1 MMGQALQIR
10 VRGQVQGVGFRP
22 FVWAL
27 ARRLGLRG
35 WVLNDA
41 GGVLIAA
48 EGAALEAFI
57 EGLRGEAPPLA
68 RVDAIEVAPL
78 GPEDL
83 PEGFEIIASAGGQ
96 VRTRVTPDA
105 ATCPAC
111 LAEIR
116 DPAARRAGY
125 AFTNCTHC
133 GPRFSILRA
142 LPYDRGQTTMAGFT
156 LCAECGAEYGDPA
169 DRRFHAQPIA
179 CPVCGPRLWFE
190 RGGVE
195 IVGDAI
201 VLAVAALAAGQILAI
216 KGLGGFHLACDARS
230 DAAVARL
237 RARKRRPTKPFALM
251 GTLEM
256 IRASCAVSEAEAARL
271 QSAAAPILLLARA
284 GDGLAPTI
292 APGQDTLGWMLPY
305 TPLHHLLSDA
315 FGAPLVMTSGNL
327 SGEPQV
333 ISNADARSKLAAF
346 ADGFVMHDRD
356 IARRLDDSVE
366 RITPHGPMVLRHAR
380 GRAPGTHPMPP
391 GFEEAPQ
398 VLAMGGQMKAAFC
411 LTREG
416 EALLSHHLGDLDDP
430 LTWEEYE
437 KARADYAGL
446 FDHAPALVAV
456 DAHEGFRATQAG
468 RALGL
473 PVRVVYHHH
482 AHLAACLGEHLW
494 PRDGGR
500 VAAIVLDG
508 LGLGPD
514 GTIWGGEVLLGDYA
528 GFDRIAWLEPAPLPG
543 GDLAQREPWRNALM
557 RLDAAGRGV
566 VADRIFADAP
576 RALVRQA
583 VAAGINAPRS
593 SSAGRLF
600 DAVAALQGL
609 CPARQSHEAEAAMAL
624 EAQARRA
631 GAVLPYP
638 MGDGAQIATAPL
650 FQGICADL
658 QAGRPV
664 PEIAARFHVTLAE
677 SFAVHARQL
686 VDQGVAEAV
695 VLSGG
700 CFQNVMLLDCT
711 VQALAGYR
719 VMTHESLPAN
729 DGSLAFGQALVAL
742 AAQD

>member
-1 MMGQALQIR
+1 
-10 VRGQVQGVGFRP
+10 
-22 FVWAL
+22 
-27 ARRLGLRG
+27 
-35 WVLNDA
+35 
-41 GGVLIAA
+41 
-48 EGAALEAFI
+48 
-57 EGLRGEAPPLA
+57 
-68 RVDAIEVAPL
+68 
-78 GPEDL
+78 
-83 PEGFEIIASAGGQ
+83 
-96 VRTRVTPDA
+96 
-105 ATCPAC
+105 
-111 LAEIR
+111 
-116 DPAARRAGY
+116 
-125 AFTNCTHC
+125 
-133 GPRFSILRA
+133 
-142 LPYDRGQTTMAGFT
+142 
-156 LCAECGAEYGDPA
+156 
-169 DRRFHAQPIA
+169 
-179 CPVCGPRLWFE
+179 
-190 RGGVE
+190 
-195 IVGDAI
+195 
-201 VLAVAALAAGQILAI
+201 
-216 KGLGGFHLACDARS
+216 
-230 DAAVARL
+230 
-237 RARKRRPTKPFALM
+237 
-251 GTLEM
+251 
-256 IRASCAVSEAEAARL
+256 
-271 QSAAAPILLLARA
+271 
-284 GDGLAPTI
+284 
-292 APGQDTLGWMLPY
+292 
-305 TPLHHLLSDA
+305 
-315 FGAPLVMTSGNL
+315 
-327 SGEPQV
+327 
-333 ISNADARSKLAAF
+333 
-346 ADGFVMHDRD
+346 
-356 IARRLDDSVE
+356 
-366 RITPHGPMVLRHAR
+366 MVLRHAR
-380 GRAPGTHPMPP
+380 GRAPATHKLPP
-391 GFEEAPQ
+391 GFEHAPQ

-437 KARADYAGL
+437 KAQADYTAL
-446 FDHAPALVAV
+446 FDHAPAFVAV

-473 PVRVVYHHH
+473 PVRAVYHHH

-528 GFDRIAWLEPAPLPG
+528 DFERRAWLEPAPLPG

-557 RLDAAGRGV
+557 RLDAAGLGA

-593 SSAGRLF
+593 SSVGRLF
-600 DAVAALQGL
+600 DAVAALLGL

-638 MGDGAQIATAPL
+638 MGDGPQIATAPL

-700 CFQNVMLLDCT
+700 CFQNALLLDCT
-711 VQALAGYR
+711 LQALAGYR

-729 DGSLAFGQALVAL
+729 DGSLSYGQALVAL